1 MAASSTPAVSSPPG
15 PAAAG
20 APPGPAARPGGPRR
34 WLRRVIV
41 ALAVLVVLVAAAWL
55 AVPPIAK
62 HLIETRLTEA
72 LGRPTTVGKVG
83 FEPFSLRVTVN
94 DLTVAGKTSSPL
106 FAAHEL
112 TADVSAASL
121 WHRAPV
127 LDALRLVQPRIAIA
141 RDRDGHYDIDDL
153 IERAQAP
160 SDGPPPR
167 FSLNNIEIVDGS
179 IAFDDAAAGREHRID
194 TLAIGIPFLSTLP
207 YQTAIRVTPHVEG
220 NVNGAHFA
228 VTGSATPF
236 AEHRE
241 ATLEVNLDNV
251 ALPQYLAYLP
261 ARPRVDLAQA
271 LASTRLT
278 IAFIEAAKGERR
290 LELRGEARLD
300 DVQVKRRDGSP
311 LLGAKRIAVTLDRVG
326 VFGRD
331 ARIAKVAIEAPTVD
345 VVRAR
350 DGTLEL
356 AQPLFDPTPPSRAA
370 PAAPA
375 APWTVRVQAVA
386 IERGS
391 ATLTD
396 EGTAFRTGLADIA
409 LTASNVTNVPG
420 EKARASASFLSADRI
435 ATFKAEAE
443 ADLLAPSATGSFSFT
458 RFSLGLLFPYYKE
471 ALAADVQ
478 KGSLAFDG
486 KFALT
491 DGKFTLRDGSAAIT
505 DLAVA
510 HPRSPRPFLRM
521 PVVNAAGVGID
532 VAARRVE
539 VASLDMREP
548 AAEVV
553 RERDGAIDVARIVR
567 PGTATESARE
577 DDAWILRIDR
587 FRVERARLD
596 VEDRMQQPPVR
607 MTARDID
614 MTARDYSNARDAK
627 VKVAL
632 TSRIGARGRGAWEG
646 AVGTN
651 PFSLAGT
658 VDVTGLD
665 LVPIRPYV
673 ESRVNVSLTGGSLA
687 AKGRV
692 TLNLPD
698 KGEPRVTWKGNV
710 AVTDFVALDKPT
722 ASDLAR
728 WKRLA
733 LDGVDVTSAPFRLS
747 IDRIAAVDYYARVIV
762 YQDGTLNLTRL
773 LTPGAEPE
781 PPPDAKPPPTAAAGT
796 DEALPITLGRIE
808 LANGNVVFS
817 DFFVRPNYSAN
828 LTEVTGSVSRMSKQ
842 DAGDVAITARVDHSA
857 PVEIAGRIDPFA
869 SSLALDLRGKARDI
883 DLPPLSPYAIK
894 YAGYGIEKGKLSF
907 DVHYQVEAKRLTAEN
922 HLTLDQLTFDPKHV
936 DSPTA
941 TKLPVLLA
949 VALLKNSRGVIDIRL
964 PISGSLDDPQ
974 FSVGGLIVQVIVN
987 LITKAVTAPF
997 ALLSAA
1003 FGHGEELSVIAFAP
1017 GESVPGP
1024 GASARLDT
1032 LGKALVDRPALRID
1046 VAGRADPVAD
1056 RNALQRKTVN
1066 DELRREKM
1074 KSLAARGEAPASVE
1088 QVTIGDDERAAW
1100 LTSAYRDSSLP
1111 DRPRNAFGVLESV
1124 PPAQMEAMLLAAAK
1138 VDDDALR
1145 RLANARAQAVK
1156 DALESRKVAG
1166 ERIFIAAPQ
1175 IGAPPSSRASAP
1187 AGTTPAAPEAPASRV
1202 DLALR

>member
-1 MAASSTPAVSSPPG
+1 M
-15 PAAAG
+15 
-20 APPGPAARPGGPRR
+20 
-34 WLRRVIV
+34 
-41 ALAVLVVLVAAAWL
+41 ALAVLVVLIAAAWL

-62 HLIETRLTEA
+62 HLIETRLTES
-72 LGRPTTVGKVG
+72 LGRPTTVGKVE
-83 FEPFSLRVTVN
+83 FEPFSLRVTVS
-94 DLTVAGKTSSPL
+94 DLAVAGKTASPL
-106 FAAHEL
+106 FAVHEL

-141 RDRDGHYDIDDL
+141 RGRDGHYDIDDL

-167 FSLNNIEIVDGS
+167 FSLNNIEVVDGS
-179 IAFDDAAAGREHRID
+179 IAFDDAATGRKHRVEA
-194 TLAIGIPFLSTLP
+194 LAIGIPFLSTLP

-220 NVNGAHFA
+220 DVNGAHFA
-228 VTGSATPF
+228 VAGTATPF

-241 ATLEVNLDNV
+241 ATLDVNLDGV
-251 ALPQYLAYLP
+251 ALPQYLVYLP
-261 ARPRVDLAQA
+261 ERPRVELAQA
-271 LASTRLT
+271 LATTRLT
-278 IAFIEAAKGERR
+278 VAFVEGPQGERR
-290 LELRGEARLD
+290 LELRGDAHLD
-300 DVQVKRRDGSP
+300 DVAVKRRDGSA
-311 LLGAKRIAVTLDRVG
+311 LLGAKRIAVSLDRVD
-326 VFGRD
+326 VLARD
-331 ARIAKVAIEAPTVD
+331 ARIAKVAIDVPTVD
-345 VVRAR
+345 VVRDR

-356 AQPLFDPTPPSRAA
+356 AQPLFDPAPSSRT
-370 PAAPA
+370 APA
-375 APWTVRVQAVA
+375 APWTVRVQAA
-386 IERGS
+386 TIEGGR

-396 EGTAFRTGLADIA
+396 QGTAFRTGLTDVAV
-409 LTASNVTNVPG
+409 TASNLTNVPG
-420 EKARASASFLSADRI
+420 EKARATASFLSADRI

-443 ADLLAPSATGSFSFT
+443 ADLLAPSATGSFSVT
-458 RFSLGLLFPYYKE
+458 RFSLALLFPYYKD

-486 KFALT
+486 KFALA
-491 DGKFTLRDGSAAIT
+491 DGKFTVRDGTATLA

-521 PVVNAAGVGID
+521 PAVTAGGVGVD
-532 VAARRVE
+532 VAARRID
-539 VASLDMREP
+539 VADVNVREP
-548 AAEVV
+548 AAQVV
-553 RERDGAIDVARIVR
+553 RERSGAIDVARIVR
-567 PGTATESARE
+567 PGTESGTAGG
-577 DDAWILRIDR
+577 DDAWTVRIGR
-587 FRVERARLD
+587 FRVERAR
-596 VEDRMQQPPVR
+596 VEIEDRQQQPPVR
-607 MTARDID
+607 ISARDID
-614 MTARDYSNARDAK
+614 VTARDYSNARNARMA
-627 VKVAL
+627 VEL
-632 TSRIGARGRGAWEG
+632 RSRIGARARAAYDGTL
-646 AVGTN
+646 GTN
-651 PFSLAGT
+651 PFALAGN

-665 LVPIRPYV
+665 LVPVRPYV
-673 ESRVNVSLTGGSLA
+673 ESRINVSLTGGSLA

-692 TLNLPD
+692 VVDLPD
-698 KGEPRVTWKGNV
+698 NGEPRVAWKGNV

-722 ASDLAR
+722 ASDLAH

-747 IDRIAAVDYYARVIV
+747 VDRIAADDYYARVIV

-781 PPPDAKPPPTAAAGT
+781 PPPDATPPPATAEAR
-796 DEALPITLGRIE
+796 EALPITLGRIE
-808 LANGNVVFS
+808 LSNGNVVFS

-828 LTEVTGSVSRMSKQ
+828 LTEVTGSVSRMSMQ

-857 PVEIAGRIDPFA
+857 PVEIDGRVNPFA
-869 SSLALDLRGKARDI
+869 PSLALDLRGKARDI
-883 DLPPLSPYAIK
+883 DLPPMSPYAIK

-907 DVHYQVEAKRLTAEN
+907 DVHYRVEDRRLTAEN

-949 VALLKNSRGVIDIRL
+949 VALLKNSHGVIDIRL

-1017 GESVPGP
+1017 GASVP
-1024 GASARLDT
+1024 ADDQKTRLDT
-1032 LGKALVDRPALRID
+1032 LGKALVDRPSLRID
-1046 VAGRADPVAD
+1046 VSGRVDPVAD
-1056 RNALQRKTVN
+1056 REALRRTAVE
-1066 DELRREKM
+1066 DALRREKM
-1074 KSLAARGEAPASVE
+1074 KSLAARGEAPASLD
-1088 QVTIGDDERAAW
+1088 QVTIGSDERAEW
-1100 LTSAYRDSSLP
+1100 LTRVYRESSLP
-1111 DRPRNAFGVLESV
+1111 DRPRNLFGVLETV
-1124 PPAQMEAMLLAAAK
+1124 PPARMESMLLAAAK
-1138 VDDDALR
+1138 VDDDALQ

-1166 ERIFIAAPQ
+1166 DRIFITAPQ
-1175 IGAPPSSRASAP
+1175 SAGQSSAR
-1187 AGTTPAAPEAPASRV
+1187 AGTPPGATQASREAPASRV